1 MTFQTWLLF
10 CITEAVLSFTPGP
23 AVLFVISTSLARGGR
38 SGLAASLG
46 ILSINVLYFALS
58 ATSLGAILAAS
69 WQLFEVIKWLGA
81 AYLVWLGL
89 QMVFSSSSREAPPAN
104 RPLPGPNLTRRAYSL
119 GLLTQ
124 GANPKAIAF
133 FTAILPQFINTD
145 GNIAWQ
151 VFVLGISSVLIE
163 FVILSVYVVTC
174 HTARR
179 WARSPR
185 LATPLKR
192 AGGVLLIAAGA
203 RLAATRRG

>member
-1 MTFQTWLLF
+1 MSFQTWLLF

-38 SGLAASLG
+38 AGLAASLG
-46 ILSINVLYFALS
+46 ILSINVFYFALS

-69 WQLFEVIKWLGA
+69 WQLFEIIKWLGA
-81 AYLVWLGL
+81 TYLIWLGL
-89 QMVFSSSSREAPPAN
+89 QMVFSRSGHPAEPAN
-104 RPLPGPNLTRRAYSL
+104 PQLPTATSARRAYSL

-133 FTAILPQFINTD
+133 FTAILPQFINTE
-145 GNIAWQ
+145 GNVAWQ
-151 VFVLGISSVLIE
+151 VFVLGASSVLIE
-163 FVILSVYVVTC
+163 FVILTVYVLTC

-179 WARSPR
+179 WARNPW
-185 LATPLKR
+185 LGTPLKR